1 MYVEGSP
8 YMDKDEE
15 VGGLSSMEK
24 FMKMKETLMMKMRM

>member
-1 MYVEGSP
+1 
-8 YMDKDEE
+8 MDKDEK